1 MESKKIRKAL
11 SLGLASLAL
20 LALSLVAS
28 SCSKEEGGKGPAPS
42 QSEEVQ
48 VEVADRSDVDGLLE
62 SLDQA
67 MESVSL
73 EDFSDSQLS
82 DGELGL

>member
-1 MESKKIRKAL
+1 
-11 SLGLASLAL
+11 
-20 LALSLVAS
+20 
-28 SCSKEEGGKGPAPS
+28 
-42 QSEEVQ
+42 